1 MVSIA
6 QYKSLVRTRKQHKKI
21 CVSPESVVEIHDGFK
36 NLIFNKDLLALE
48 KATKTRHLTYEE
60 MQILKHKNWNE
71 NKVEVAITNILRG
84 LASDIHHRG
93 IGKIRHFKIDNGANL
108 SAGGKIYKWKEGVV
122 ADEPDKEIC
131 VYSKK
136 KNANLT
142 LKVEIKRVGA
152 PSQLEIR
159 DGQIKTLKEYNE
171 MGYPAFI
178 TNNTLYFERVIC
190 KRILE
195 FLEYKY

>member
-6 QYKSLVRTRKQHKKI
+6 QYKSLTKKRKQPE
-21 CVSPESVVEIHDGFK
+21 VVNPESVVEIHDGFK
-36 NLIFNKDLLALE
+36 NLIFNKDLLILE
-48 KATKTRHLTYEE
+48 KEAKSRNLTYDEI
-60 MQILKHKNWNE
+60 QLLRHKGWNE

-84 LASDIHHRG
+84 LASDIQHRG

-108 SAGGKIYKWKEGVV
+108 SVGGKIYKWKEGVV
-122 ADEPDKEIC
+122 ANEPDKEIC

-159 DGQIKTLKEYNE
+159 EGQIKTLKEYNE

-178 TNNTLYFERVIC
+178 TNNTLYFERVVC